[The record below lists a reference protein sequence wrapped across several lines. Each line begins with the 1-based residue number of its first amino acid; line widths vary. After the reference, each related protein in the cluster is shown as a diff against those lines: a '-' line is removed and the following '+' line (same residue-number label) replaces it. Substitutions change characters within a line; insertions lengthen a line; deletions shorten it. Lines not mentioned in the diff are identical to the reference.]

1 MNRKKYQLH
10 KLSDAGL
17 DAVHNSAYNLL
28 FVLSTHHHDMALTP
42 NTEVFYLSTIIGD
55 LKDMI
60 DECIDERKKR
70 ISARPDSAAVPET
83 QYF

>member
-1 MNRKKYQLH
+1 
-10 KLSDAGL
+10 
-17 DAVHNSAYNLL
+17 
-28 FVLSTHHHDMALTP
+28 MALTP

-70 ISARPDSAAVPET
+70 ITARPDSAAVPET